1 MDLFYVDIGLVAY
14 WFLFFQLFVHKKN
27 TLLKTENVLFARK
40 RCELPL
46 NVVYHAR
53 GTHLPNMS
61 TL

>member
-14 WFLFFQLFVHKKN
+14 WVLFFQLFVYKKK
-27 TLLKTENVLFARK
+27 LLKTENVLLARK
-40 RCELPL
+40 SCELPL
-46 NVVYHAR
+46 NVVYHAK